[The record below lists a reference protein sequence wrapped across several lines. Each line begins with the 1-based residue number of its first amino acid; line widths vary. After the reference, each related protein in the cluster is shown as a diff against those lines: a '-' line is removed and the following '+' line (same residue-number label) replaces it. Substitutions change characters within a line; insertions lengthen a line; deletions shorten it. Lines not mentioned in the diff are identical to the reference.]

1 MTFPNSNDNI
11 EPILVKDDQTEY
23 EVIEPRPAQKKALKQ
38 LELTIEEDYN
48 KAMVVMA
55 TGLGKTYLAAFF
67 AQKFQKVLFI
77 AHREEILNQAK
88 KSFEKVLQ
96 IEGGIY
102 NGKIKEANKELL
114 FASIFTLSIQDHL
127 QKFRPDEF
135 DLIIIDEFHHAAAN
149 SYTKVIDY
157 FSPSFLLGLTAT
169 PERTDGKDI
178 FALCDGNVAYE
189 IHFIEAIR
197 HGWLSPFKY
206 FGVKDDIDY
215 TQIKWL
221 GRKYDPD
228 DLLAAQLISD
238 RAKNVYEK
246 WHEHKQTKT
255 LAFCS
260 SIQQAEYLENY
271 FKDMGVKAITLTSKT
286 VDITREE
293 AIVQLEKN
301 KVDIIFTVDLF
312 NEGVDIPA
320 VDTLLFTRPTESL
333 VVFTQQIGRG
343 LRKHPLKDQCVIID
357 LIGNYRN
364 ANTKFQVFHST
375 EGVSTKDPVKQI
387 TPELP
392 ADCEINL
399 ETEVVDLL
407 KELKRKRSSRKDRVY
422 YDYLAIKERLGR
434 RPYYKEMFLYGEVPF
449 KEYKQVFG
457 GYFPFLNEYG
467 ELTEKEIEAYEE
479 YGIWFKKLEKES
491 MAKSYKMVVLSY
503 MLSKGPNNWYKSIT
517 PEEVAPFFHD
527 FYMSKTYRK
536 NKDFSDKT
544 TKKLW
549 KYNESEIAKLIAR
562 MPMSKLVDNYN
573 LVYFNGSEFGLTFDI
588 LPDIKVDLYRM
599 TSEICNARL
608 HFYFKRNPN

>member
-1 MTFPNSNDNI
+1 M
-11 EPILVKDDQTEY
+11 
-23 EVIEPRPAQKKALKQ
+23 
-38 LELTIEEDYN
+38 
-48 KAMVVMA
+48 
-55 TGLGKTYLAAFF
+55 
-67 AQKFQKVLFI
+67 
-77 AHREEILNQAK
+77 
-88 KSFEKVLQ
+88 
-96 IEGGIY
+96 
-102 NGKIKEANKELL
+102 

-479 YGIWFKKLEKES
+479 YGIWFKKLEKERPWQS
-491 MAKSYKMVVLSY
+491 PIKWLYLATCFQKDQTIGTNQLLQKKWHRSFTTFTCLRLTEK
-503 MLSKGPNNWYKSIT
+503 I
-517 PEEVAPFFHD
+517 
-527 FYMSKTYRK
+527 KTSVIKQPK
-536 NKDFSDKT
+536 NYGNT
-544 TKKLW
+544 MNPKLQ
-549 KYNESEIAKLIAR
+549 
-562 MPMSKLVDNYN
+562 N
-573 LVYFNGSEFGLTFDI
+573 LLQE
-588 LPDIKVDLYRM
+588 
-599 TSEICNARL
+599 CQ
-608 HFYFKRNPN
+608 